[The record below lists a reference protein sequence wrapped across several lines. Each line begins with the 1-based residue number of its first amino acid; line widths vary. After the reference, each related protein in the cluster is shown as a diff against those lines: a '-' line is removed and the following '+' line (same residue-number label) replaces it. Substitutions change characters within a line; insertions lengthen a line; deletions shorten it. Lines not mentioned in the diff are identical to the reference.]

1 MIRERMDIPLSQI
14 GSMCLKPVQLENMVR
29 LLCHDNLG
37 KMQNTTEL
45 FLHAQHVGII
55 LFSPH
60 EHQAAVSQ
68 ASQCNSLNIF
78 PLI

>member
-1 MIRERMDIPLSQI
+1 MIRERMDIPSGQI
-14 GSMCLKPVQLENMVR
+14 GSMCREQVTYQSEKMVR
-29 LLCHDNLG
+29 PLCHDNLG

-55 LFSPH
+55 SLSPH

-68 ASQCNSLNIF
+68 AS
-78 PLI
+78 